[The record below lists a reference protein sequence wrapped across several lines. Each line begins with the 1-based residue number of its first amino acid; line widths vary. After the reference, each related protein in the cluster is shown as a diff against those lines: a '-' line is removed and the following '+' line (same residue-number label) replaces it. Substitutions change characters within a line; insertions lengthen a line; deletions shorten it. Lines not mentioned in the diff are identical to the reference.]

1 MSPIFARRAPFNL
14 LAALLAVLGVAA
26 VTACS
31 RPDAVVHH
39 DRTEEL
45 MKKGYSPAP
54 VVLKVSQTAPD
65 KVVIDGQ
72 ALPEGRV
79 RFLCGLDGQQRA
91 IGLTADDK
99 GHFSAELPTGP
110 NGNVFDLSMENS
122 GSLMHAEGRLFVPPN
137 QPGKAVF
144 MRPGAPSLPLVS
156 QGGGLAIVDYDSAGA
171 FAVVGRVAPRAPVN
185 LIVDGEV
192 RARTTSDANGMFSA
206 VTQVAMPGQSQA
218 TVKVE
223 ADAAGASWHRDV
235 QISAPTTQVDT
246 ASQMGD
252 GWRVDW
258 RLPGGGMQTTLI
270 F

>member
-1 MSPIFARRAPFNL
+1 MSPIFARHAPLNMI
-14 LAALLAVLGVAA
+14 AALLAVLGVAA

-45 MKKGYSPAP
+45 MKQGYSLAP
-54 VVLKVSQTAPD
+54 VVLKVSQTEPD

-72 ALPEGRV
+72 ALPGGRV

-110 NGNVFDLSMENS
+110 KGNVFDLSMENS

-144 MRPGAPSLPLVS
+144 MRPGAPSLP
-156 QGGGLAIVDYDSAGA
+156 
-171 FAVVGRVAPRAPVN
+171 VV
-185 LIVDGEV
+185 
-192 RARTTSDANGMFSA
+192 
-206 VTQVAMPGQSQA
+206 
-218 TVKVE
+218 
-223 ADAAGASWHRDV
+223 
-235 QISAPTTQVDT
+235 
-246 ASQMGD
+246 
-252 GWRVDW
+252 
-258 RLPGGGMQTTLI
+258 
-270 F
+270 